1 MYNPYKEHSK
11 QFFIE
16 MEKRGEYALV
26 NQIKREDM
34 QRYQREQKQSPK
46 AREAKINVDPKATKE
61 AFEEMNDLLNSLG
74 Q

>member
-34 QRYQREQKQSPK
+34 QKYQREQKNSPK
-46 AREAKINVDPKATKE
+46 ARDAKMNVDTQAAKE
-61 AFEEMNDLLNSLG
+61 ALEELNDLLNSLG